1 MEEKQSLLKKKL
13 YDVNLHLKNLN
24 SISSEEIDALKIAN
38 NNEIDFFS
46 KNHESLKVSIIK
58 FLINYLMLNGEFLL
72 IGIKSIAYQL
82 NAFIFVFQV
91 SVGVFMSWLFGYY
104 FLNII
109 KSIGTSYII
118 LFCTH

>member
-46 KNHESLKVSIIK
+46 KNHESLKVSFIK

-91 SVGVFMSWLFGYY
+91 SVGVFMSWIFGYY

-109 KSIGTSYII
+109 KSIGTSYIT